1 MSHFIHSSII
11 LASLLFG
18 PAIAS
23 AQDLSSDSQQASPDT
38 ATSTPD
44 QSASDEQLS
53 SSSPANEQIPTSN
66 ITSSQPQV
74 SFDIFHADSHAVTDD
89 ETVTPASDT
98 DDNASASSTSSDD
111 TLVPSAQNDSPE
123 TEIVLEH
130 GRKFAFFDEDRTIN
144 VKLITSAGD
153 IECSLY
159 AGTHPATVLNFL
171 ALAEGTPPWTDASGT
186 IHSDPYYKQ
195 LKFGKREKGKYV
207 TSGLRPEGTS
217 FVIADERCS
226 VHTMK
231 AGAIA
236 MVQPYPGQA
245 STQFMLLAR
254 DLPLLN
260 GMYSVFGECT
270 QIDTIKKLTSAD
282 ATLDHIERIP

>member
-1 MSHFIHSSII
+1 MSHSIPAPFI

-18 PAIAS
+18 SAIAS
-23 AQDLSSDSQQASPDT
+23 AQDLSPDNLLPSSDT
-38 ATSTPD
+38 TIETN
-44 QSASDEQLS
+44 QSVSNNQLS
-53 SSSPANEQIPTSN
+53 SPQT
-66 ITSSQPQV
+66 QV
-74 SFDIFHADSHAVTDD
+74 SFDIFHSDTPSEADD
-89 ETVTPASDT
+89 ENVTPASNPDADT
-98 DDNASASSTSSDD
+98 DSSEPDAALDDSSQDD
-111 TLVPSAQNDSPE
+111 TQE
-123 TEIVLEH
+123 TEVILEH
-130 GRKFAFFDEDRTIN
+130 GRKFAIFEEDRTIN
-144 VKLITSAGD
+144 VKLITTAGD
-153 IECSLY
+153 ITCSLY

-171 ALAEGTPPWTDASGT
+171 ALAEGTPTWTDAGGKM
-186 IHSDPYYKQ
+186 HSTPYYYQ

-226 VHTMK
+226 IHQMK
-231 AGAIA
+231 AGSIA

-260 GMYSVFGECT
+260 GMYSVFGQCT
-270 QIDTIKKLTSAD
+270 PVDTIKQLTSAD